1 LICRNGFQ
9 RLDKIKDSSRQSK
22 QLEELAEKMR
32 DCKRLVKEFDR
43 ELKDGEARNSPQVN
57 KQLNDEKQSMVSL
70 LLITYNNLCV
80 DEIYGGHDTF

>member
-1 LICRNGFQ
+1 
-9 RLDKIKDSSRQSK
+9 
-22 QLEELAEKMR
+22 
-32 DCKRLVKEFDR
+32 LVKEFDR